1 MADTEDPRR
10 PRAREARLR
19 GIARR
24 LFRELEGAEEG
35 AHEEAPRRP
44 REEPR
49 VERPHAG
56 EEDGPDGHRAEAWAL
71 LGALLETGD
80 KVKVEIVRMLARE
93 VRGYLEALELHKDL
107 HHLMTHYSL
116 EVHASLHLKP
126 LRDEAPA
133 PPSVGLGLRRREQ
146 ARGGAGG
153 PEAPHDEDAAEQ
165 GKHAP
170 SAGPRA

>member
-1 MADTEDPRR
+1 MADAEDPRR
-10 PRAREARLR
+10 PRGREARLR

-24 LFRELEGAEEG
+24 LFRELEGADDG
-35 AHEEAPRRP
+35 GGEEAPRRP

-49 VERPHAG
+49 VERAPP
-56 EEDGPDGHRAEAWAL
+56 EDEGPDGHRAEAWAL

-107 HHLMTHYSL
+107 HHLMTNYSL

-126 LRDEAPA
+126 LRDEPPA

-146 ARGGAGG
+146 ARAAAASPEG
-153 PEAPHDEDAAEQ
+153 PTDEDAVEQ
-165 GKHAP
+165 GKALAP
-170 SAGPRA
+170 GAPRS

>member
-1 MADTEDPRR
+1 MADAEDPRR
-10 PRAREARLR
+10 PRGREARLR

-24 LFRELEGAEEG
+24 LFRELEGADEG
-35 AHEEAPRRP
+35 AGDEAPRRP

-49 VERPHAG
+49 VERAPAG
-56 EEDGPDGHRAEAWAL
+56 EEDGPEGHRAEAWAL

-107 HHLMTHYSL
+107 HHLMTNYSL

-126 LRDEAPA
+126 LREEAPA

-146 ARGGAGG
+146 VRSAAGA
-153 PEAPHDEDAAEQ
+153 PEGASDEDAAEQ
-165 GKHAP
+165 GKALH
-170 SAGPRA
+170 AGPPRA